1 MKLDLILLLATFA
14 SAFAA
19 EEFVAKKTPEQ
30 LRASLRRRLDD
41 SASDGGTGEDGGED
55 GSSDDA
61 AEDGGTGEDGGEDG
75 SSDDAAAGGDNGEDG
90 ADEGS
95 GGDNSEDDD
104 GGAGCF
110 SVFNSV
116 EVQGKGMIS
125 MDSLEIGDYVRSGK
139 DFSRVFSFGHL
150 ERDVEYDFLQIH
162 TEGSAAP
169 LELTKNHMVFSN
181 DKPVRAEQVSVGD
194 MLGDNKVTDIISTKS
209 TGLYAPITYDG
220 SIVVNGIKSSCYVE
234 MLDHVPAD
242 QHQFVHMFFSLQR
255 AACSVNFG
263 WCESETYTDGLSDYS
278 SWAIKTY
285 MYCNNFSAPVQ
296 WLLTAICAL
305 ILPTWYSAEQFF
317 VSPILSLMAVGFL
330 IYKSKTKKSA

>member
-1 MKLDLILLLATFA
+1 MKLQLTFLLAALA

-19 EEFVAKKTPEQ
+19 EETPEQ
-30 LRASLRRRLDD
+30 LRAKSLRTRSLQGDD
-41 SASDGGTGEDGGED
+41 GDGGAQPTPSGGGDGD
-55 GSSDDA
+55 G
-61 AEDGGTGEDGGEDG
+61 DG
-75 SSDDAAAGGDNGEDG
+75 AAGGGDGDGDG
-90 ADEGS
+90 AAG
-95 GGDNSEDDD
+95 GGDGD
-104 GGAGCF
+104 GDGAGDGAAGCF
-110 SVFNSV
+110 SALNSV

-125 MDSLEIGDYVRSGK
+125 IDSLEIGDYVRSGK

-162 TEGSAAP
+162 TEGSPAP

-181 DKPVRAEQVSVGD
+181 DKAVRAEKVSVGD
-194 MLGDNKVTDIISTKS
+194 MLGDHKVTDIISTKS

-263 WCESETYTDGLSDYS
+263 WCEAETYTDGLSDYS

-285 MYCNNFSAPVQ
+285 MYCNQFSAPVQ
-296 WLLTAICAL
+296 WLLTAICGL
-305 ILPTWYSAEQFF
+305 ILPTWYSAEQLF

-330 IYKSKTKKSA
+330 IYKRQTKKSA